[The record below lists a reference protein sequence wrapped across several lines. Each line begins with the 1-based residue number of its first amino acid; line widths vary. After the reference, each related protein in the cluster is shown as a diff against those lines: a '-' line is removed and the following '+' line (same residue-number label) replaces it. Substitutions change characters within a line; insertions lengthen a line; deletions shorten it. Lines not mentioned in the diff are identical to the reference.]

1 MKRNDSRAIAR
12 LKRMYREFKDNLFV
26 KDGKKWRPCESI
38 TEFLELK
45 WVKKLKNTGSIE
57 RHHWTNQMLSKRIE
71 KKDIPKRN
79 RFKKEQKNTI
89 LDMTRLVVTVN
100 FLRHLNVKT
109 QYTKTTIFAKTLEIK
124 QLFENFRD
132 WHLVM

>member
-45 WVKKLKNTGSIE
+45 WVKKLKNTGSVE
-57 RHHWTNQMLSKRIE
+57 RHPLDKLDAKQKNRKERYSE
-71 KKDIPKRN
+71 KKQIQEGIEEYNTRYDDTCGDCEFFETP
-79 RFKKEQKNTI
+79 QCKNTVYKDDNI
-89 LDMTRLVVTVN
+89 CED
-100 FLRHLNVKT
+100 
-109 QYTKTTIFAKTLEIK
+109 
-124 QLFENFRD
+124 FRD
-132 WHLVM
+132 

>member
-12 LKRMYREFKDNLFV
+12 LKRMYRVFKDNLFI

-57 RHHWTNQMLSKRIE
+57 RYPLDKLDA
-71 KKDIPKRN
+71 K
-79 RFKKEQKNTI
+79 QKN
-89 LDMTRLVVTVN
+89 RKE
-100 FLRHLNVKT
+100 RHSKKKIIEVGIQEYDSRFDEDDFVCGNCVWFRKEGCLETGDNVYADDPACKE
-109 QYTKTTIFAKTLEIK
+109 Y
-124 QLFENFRD
+124 RD
-132 WHLVM
+132 

>member
-26 KDGKKWRPCESI
+26 KDGKRWRPCESI

-57 RHHWTNQMLSKRIE
+57 KHPLDKLDAKQKNRKERYSE
-71 KKDIPKRN
+71 KKQIQEGIEEYNTRYNEYTCANCEHNVKGYCID
-79 RFKKEQKNTI
+79 KKEWVYDQ
-89 LDMTRLVVTVN
+89 
-100 FLRHLNVKT
+100 
-109 QYTKTTIFAKTLEIK
+109 EICK
-124 QLFENFRD
+124 DFRD
-132 WHLVM
+132 

>member
-26 KDGKKWRPCESI
+26 RDGKKWRPCESI

-57 RHHWTNQMLSKRIE
+57 RHPLDKLDAKQKNRKERYSE
-71 KKDIPKRN
+71 KKQIQEGIEEYNTRYNEYTCYNCEHNVEGYCID
-79 RFKKEQKNTI
+79 KKEWVYDQ
-89 LDMTRLVVTVN
+89 
-100 FLRHLNVKT
+100 
-109 QYTKTTIFAKTLEIK
+109 EICK
-124 QLFENFRD
+124 DFRD
-132 WHLVM
+132 

>member
-57 RHHWTNQMLSKRIE
+57 RHPLDKLDAKQKNRKERYSE
-71 KKDIPKRN
+71 KKQIQEGIEEYNTRYDETCGDCEFFETP
-79 RFKKEQKNTI
+79 QCKNTVYKDDNI
-89 LDMTRLVVTVN
+89 CE
-100 FLRHLNVKT
+100 
-109 QYTKTTIFAKTLEIK
+109 Y
-124 QLFENFRD
+124 FRD
-132 WHLVM
+132 

>member
-57 RHHWTNQMLSKRIE
+57 RHPLDKLDAKQKNRKERHSE
-71 KKDIPKRN
+71 KKQIQEGIEEYNTRYDKYTCSNCEHNIEGYCID
-79 RFKKEQKNTI
+79 KKEWVYDQ
-89 LDMTRLVVTVN
+89 
-100 FLRHLNVKT
+100 
-109 QYTKTTIFAKTLEIK
+109 EICK
-124 QLFENFRD
+124 DFRD
-132 WHLVM
+132 

>member
-26 KDGKKWRPCESI
+26 RDGKKWRPCESI

-57 RHHWTNQMLSKRIE
+57 KHPLDKLDAKRKNRKERHSE
-71 KKDIPKRN
+71 KKQIQEGIEEYNTRYDEYTCSNCEHNVEGYCID
-79 RFKKEQKNTI
+79 KKEWVYNQ
-89 LDMTRLVVTVN
+89 
-100 FLRHLNVKT
+100 
-109 QYTKTTIFAKTLEIK
+109 EICK
-124 QLFENFRD
+124 DFRD
-132 WHLVM
+132 

>member
-12 LKRMYREFKDNLFV
+12 LKRMYGEFKDNLFV

-57 RHHWTNQMLSKRIE
+57 RHPLDKLDAKQKNRKERYSE
-71 KKDIPKRN
+71 KKQIQ
-79 RFKKEQKNTI
+79 EGIEEYNTRY
-89 LDMTRLVVTVN
+89 DETCGDCE
-100 FLRHLNVKT
+100 F
-109 QYTKTTIFAKTLEIK
+109 
-124 QLFENFRD
+124 FETP
-132 WHLVM
+132 